1 VWRALVLV
9 SCRETGGLLKI
20 DHAKDN
26 VRTTLDLD
34 YTKKTGNASV
44 VVTKD
49 SVYFI
54 GQPPAPFRDVILLGK
69 KQREE
74 CRSADE

>member
-1 VWRALVLV
+1 MT
-9 SCRETGGLLKI
+9 CRETGGLLKI

-34 YTKKTGNASV
+34 YIKKTGNASI

-49 SVYFI
+49 SMSLTSFLWS
-54 GQPPAPFRDVILLGK
+54 ILYVCLLLFDLALG
-69 KQREE
+69 RETGK
-74 CRSADE
+74 DGL